1 MISISSG
8 KYFINFTSVNTIII
22 LINWHF
28 IPTILSFCRY
38 IETGCYKG
46 FVQQYGRNLVAKE
59 LNVQTENIL
68 PWKVYTE
75 ADFKFKQA
83 QRNCQRPAKKQGKFY
98 VLL

>member
-1 MISISSG
+1 M
-8 KYFINFTSVNTIII
+8 
-22 LINWHF
+22 
-28 IPTILSFCRY
+28 
-38 IETGCYKG
+38 
-46 FVQQYGRNLVAKE
+46 QQYGRNLVAKE

-83 QRNCQRPAKKQGKFY
+83 QRNCQQPAKKQGKFY